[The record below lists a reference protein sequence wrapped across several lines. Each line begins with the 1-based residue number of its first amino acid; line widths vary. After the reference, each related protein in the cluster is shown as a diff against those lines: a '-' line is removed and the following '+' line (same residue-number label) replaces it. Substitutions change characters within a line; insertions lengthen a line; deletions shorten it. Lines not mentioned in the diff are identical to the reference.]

1 MPIDPAQAIGA
12 SLPDLP
18 FSWTS
23 SDVLLYHLAIGAG
36 QRPDDPVDPAALRLT
51 LDDDRLGVLPSFG
64 VVAPGFHRTMPP
76 NLAIP
81 GIDIDLTQVLH
92 GSQSVQ
98 VHRPIPASGSGT
110 LHSRVTDIW
119 DKGKAAVIVQS
130 GTAVSDDGEDLWTV
144 TSSIFVRGE
153 GGWGGDRGP
162 STAVAVPERAADAVS
177 TYAVSPQ
184 QALLY
189 RLCGDRNPLHADPAF
204 AARAGFPR
212 PILHGLCSYGIVLR
226 EVTDLLLDR
235 DPSRV
240 GGFAARFSGIVFPG
254 ESIRVEAWD
263 GEGSIVVRATI
274 AGGERDGSPVLSDCV
289 VTKA

>member
-1 MPIDPAQAIGA
+1 M
-12 SLPDLP
+12 
-18 FSWTS
+18 
-23 SDVLLYHLAIGAG
+23 
-36 QRPDDPVDPAALRLT
+36 
-51 LDDDRLGVLPSFG
+51 
-64 VVAPGFHRTMPP
+64 
-76 NLAIP
+76 
-81 GIDIDLTQVLH
+81 
-92 GSQSVQ
+92 
-98 VHRPIPASGSGT
+98 
-110 LHSRVTDIW
+110 
-119 DKGKAAVIVQS
+119 
-130 GTAVSDDGEDLWTV
+130 
-144 TSSIFVRGE
+144 FVRGE

-162 STAVAVPERAADAVS
+162 STVVAVPERAADAVS

-274 AGGERDGSPVLSDCV
+274 AGGERDGSSVLSDCV